1 MQWVLRDGSRQ
12 LTLSTE
18 RAAPFA
24 GAMLVDDT
32 GAAASTLRNLAF
44 DPSNMKTMRRIY
56 AELVDGNSA
65 RSRADTLV
73 IAELMGLLT
82 ASRLFLF
89 DRGRS
94 IALTFE
100 PVPEADEEWE
110 DSEALA
116 AEPEPPPPP
125 PEPAPSPAILAQA
138 DALRQA
144 ASTGSPFCEE

>member
-1 MQWVLRDGSRQ
+1 MQWVLRDGSRE

-44 DPSNMKTMRRIY
+44 DPSNLKTLRRIY
-56 AELVDGNSA
+56 AELVDGNTA

-82 ASRLFLF
+82 SSRLFLF

-94 IALTFE
+94 IVLNFEPVTSAEDEGWDDAEALTATPE
-100 PVPEADEEWE
+100 PVPE
-110 DSEALA
+110 
-116 AEPEPPPPP
+116 
-125 PEPAPSPAILAQA
+125 PEPAPSPAVLAQA
-138 DALRQA
+138 AALRQA
-144 ASTGSPFCEE
+144 ASTGAPFCEE